1 MPKGC
6 KYIYNNKTYTRE
18 EFMALLA
25 GGEYRNI
32 LASNEMPVTTG
43 MTDLDIA
50 EIEST
55 GILGTG
61 TISLRSKSSRSN
73 YIDSLKLERMPV
85 HENVS
90 VVTGVDPETLNGQ
103 VVSST
108 LSDKLVAGVLR
119 GKDSSFKFLGGI
131 GYGPATGRWW
141 AFSQMSDANK
151 LINTTEVSKDGYKYL
166 VPALMSDTSHLS
178 NKNMTIM
185 VMNLFKEAAANGELN
200 TKQFKALVDK
210 TFNRVDLIRHKP
222 YITEVMKG
230 HTKINEL
237 IEDIQD
243 AVVSGR
249 LTFEDRKAMVSS
261 FVGDSIVNKPKFK
274 TVGTITELASDLAEP
289 MAKGVPLHN
298 VIVVYRTKGDL
309 KAVETNKDDEFY
321 HESYGVHIESSSE
334 IEVMY
339 LDGAYP
345 ITDLIPE
352 FTTKGTKKSP
362 SKTYRTSEEVLN
374 KVAKGWT
381 AERALTNLGRTHGL
395 SAYSAPV
402 NIKTKSRVSASPEQF
417 SDNVAETI
425 DKIKAATS
433 EDGATLN
440 LDGTVY
446 EDGGLVVPAGSVN
459 VSQKGVSAEGL
470 YKFLKDNENN
480 ISSDIFKIGLYKFA
494 DRAEVSYDLN
504 IVIPR
509 EHRDVALE
517 FGKLAGQESLFD
529 LDSYENIKTGS
540 DGKNPIT
547 FTPEQLASIAEDLS
561 NGVLPDIE
569 GMLKGTQ
576 EGSVVGGDMEATA
589 KALEL
594 ALKNNPDLIASIPSV
609 FNHSTQLF
617 DSNGKEIKINE
628 FEQGNRIFRVGKTE
642 VKPIWFSAEPY
653 AKGSDIQQIKTL
665 INTNNPFDFNSKEQ
679 RDKLEKYAID
689 KYGNKYKGLSDDI
702 KDGEWDQLET
712 SLNGSIPA
720 LIKEMGYDSYYSIEG
735 KQTTVAVFDAAQ
747 VKIATPK
754 AIAEAYR
761 KAKTDGTNPELVKAV
776 EQSLKDTQAGTDMQD
791 TGQIV
796 PDKVDVEVIDKKSQ
810 YYKEAKDLVTSNVI
824 TYGEPRL
831 VIVEKGKVVAALTLE
846 DSDFEYKADMAV
858 VKAERNKGLSKKLI
872 DGMIRD
878 FVNSNLEQIRL
889 EVTNKNLLNNLTNNF
904 GFESQWNE
912 DAGADYAYMSKKQ
925 AEAYVK
931 NNDKAGQQS
940 LVEDKFKQYEKGYN
954 KVQAAE
960 GGAKKRKANEELK
973 NILAD
978 SPSAKYIIDNMS
990 YIYKQLEDKGLASKN
1005 DQCPI

>member
-61 TISLRSKSSRSN
+61 TISLKSKSSRSK
-73 YIDSLKLERMPV
+73 YIDSLKLERLPV
-85 HENVS
+85 HDNVS

-141 AFSQMSDANK
+141 AFSRMSDAET
-151 LINTTEVSKDGYKYL
+151 LIRTTEISKDGYKYL

-185 VMNLFKEAAANGELN
+185 VMNLFKEAAANKELN

-210 TFNRVDLIRHKP
+210 TFDRVDLVRHKP
-222 YITEVMKG
+222 YITKVMKG
-230 HTKINEL
+230 HTNVDEL
-237 IEDIQD
+237 IQDIQD
-243 AVVSGR
+243 AVVSGK

-289 MAKGVPLHN
+289 MAKNVPLHN
-298 VIVVYRTKGDL
+298 AVVVYRTKGDL
-309 KAVETNKDDEFY
+309 KAVETDKGDEFY

-334 IEVMY
+334 IEVLY

-362 SKTYRTSEEVLN
+362 SKTYRTSEEVLS

-395 SAYSAPV
+395 SAYSAPI

-417 SDNVAETI
+417 SNNVAETI
-425 DKIKAATS
+425 DRIKAATS

-440 LDGTVY
+440 IDGTVY

-480 ISSDIFKIGLYKFA
+480 ISSDIFKIGLYKFP

-576 EGSVVGGDMEATA
+576 EGSAVGGDVEVNYISGKEQDKIIRKHTHIGEEVSTRWADWFLGESSDA
-589 KALEL
+589 KSAISHEIANNPELQNAMKSKLYDLWKKQNKSDISFNDFINSEIDLFRGGKVGNRNETNVEGFNSWELTEEGAKKFAKGEPVTKVRKKVKDLYGAVDIVGGEIEILEPTRYSEKYAERVLNHQEMIDKMFDNLSRDEQKRVSKLMMDGKYNDALEL
-594 ALKNNPDLIASIPSV
+594 ANNLLK
-609 FNHSTQLF
+609 
-617 DSNGKEIKINE
+617 
-628 FEQGNRIFRVGKTE
+628 
-642 VKPIWFSAEPY
+642 
-653 AKGSDIQQIKTL
+653 
-665 INTNNPFDFNSKEQ
+665 
-679 RDKLEKYAID
+679 
-689 KYGNKYKGLSDDI
+689 
-702 KDGEWDQLET
+702 
-712 SLNGSIPA
+712 
-720 LIKEMGYDSYYSIEG
+720 
-735 KQTTVAVFDAAQ
+735 
-747 VKIATPK
+747 PK
-754 AIAEAYR
+754 AA
-761 KAKTDGTNPELVKAV
+761 
-776 EQSLKDTQAGTDMQD
+776 EQSLKETPVSIEGE
-791 TGQIV
+791 
-796 PDKVDVEVIDKKSQ
+796 VD
-810 YYKEAKDLVTSNVI
+810 
-824 TYGEPRL
+824 
-831 VIVEKGKVVAALTLE
+831 
-846 DSDFEYKADMAV
+846 
-858 VKAERNKGLSKKLI
+858 
-872 DGMIRD
+872 
-878 FVNSNLEQIRL
+878 
-889 EVTNKNLLNNLTNNF
+889 
-904 GFESQWNE
+904 
-912 DAGADYAYMSKKQ
+912 
-925 AEAYVK
+925 
-931 NNDKAGQQS
+931 
-940 LVEDKFKQYEKGYN
+940 VEDKFKQYEKGYN

>member
-1 MPKGC
+1 
-6 KYIYNNKTYTRE
+6 
-18 EFMALLA
+18 
-25 GGEYRNI
+25 
-32 LASNEMPVTTG
+32 
-43 MTDLDIA
+43 MTDSKGTPLSDMEERSALGKAGHGQVPFIKA
-50 EIEST
+50 
-55 GILGTG
+55 GIKAKASKGVGAGDNSGVPGVGTG
-61 TISLRSKSSRSN
+61 RARSN
-73 YIDSLKLERMPV
+73 
-85 HENVS
+85 
-90 VVTGVDPETLNGQ
+90 
-103 VVSST
+103 
-108 LSDKLVAGVLR
+108 
-119 GKDSSFKFLGGI
+119 
-131 GYGPATGRWW
+131 
-141 AFSQMSDANK
+141 
-151 LINTTEVSKDGYKYL
+151 
-166 VPALMSDTSHLS
+166 
-178 NKNMTIM
+178 
-185 VMNLFKEAAANGELN
+185 ANG
-200 TKQFKALVDK
+200 
-210 TFNRVDLIRHKP
+210 
-222 YITEVMKG
+222 
-230 HTKINEL
+230 
-237 IEDIQD
+237 
-243 AVVSGR
+243 
-249 LTFEDRKAMVSS
+249 
-261 FVGDSIVNKPKFK
+261 
-274 TVGTITELASDLAEP
+274 
-289 MAKGVPLHN
+289 
-298 VIVVYRTKGDL
+298 
-309 KAVETNKDDEFY
+309 
-321 HESYGVHIESSSE
+321 
-334 IEVMY
+334 
-339 LDGAYP
+339 
-345 ITDLIPE
+345 
-352 FTTKGTKKSP
+352 
-362 SKTYRTSEEVLN
+362 
-374 KVAKGWT
+374 
-381 AERALTNLGRTHGL
+381 
-395 SAYSAPV
+395 

-417 SDNVAETI
+417 SNNVAETI
-425 DKIKAATS
+425 DRIKAATS

-440 LDGTVY
+440 IDGTVY

-569 GMLKGTQ
+569 GMLK
-576 EGSVVGGDMEATA
+576 
-589 KALEL
+589 
-594 ALKNNPDLIASIPSV
+594 
-609 FNHSTQLF
+609 
-617 DSNGKEIKINE
+617 
-628 FEQGNRIFRVGKTE
+628 
-642 VKPIWFSAEPY
+642 
-653 AKGSDIQQIKTL
+653 
-665 INTNNPFDFNSKEQ
+665 
-679 RDKLEKYAID
+679 
-689 KYGNKYKGLSDDI
+689 
-702 KDGEWDQLET
+702 
-712 SLNGSIPA
+712 
-720 LIKEMGYDSYYSIEG
+720 
-735 KQTTVAVFDAAQ
+735 
-747 VKIATPK
+747 
-754 AIAEAYR
+754 
-761 KAKTDGTNPELVKAV
+761 
-776 EQSLKDTQAGTDMQD
+776 DTQAGTDMQD

-810 YYKEAKDLVTSNVI
+810 YYKEAKDLVSSNVI